1 MPESVTTPI
10 SPESQALLFKD
21 WFSKSCRKDDVRTKL
36 PPSKYTVFLD
46 LVDKHKGVLGK
57 AAKEYGIHVVTVRN
71 IIKEEPMFGYA
82 INAIRDH
89 HKANALEDLEDVS
102 LRNAKV
108 DKNFSERAFQLK
120 AMAPDKYRER
130 GGMSQTQVNVM
141 VAGVPI
147 KERAKIISDREKQS
161 SAA

>member
-1 MPESVTTPI
+1 
-10 SPESQALLFKD
+10 
-21 WFSKSCRKDDVRTKL
+21 
-36 PPSKYTVFLD
+36 
-46 LVDKHKGVLGK
+46 
-57 AAKEYGIHVVTVRN
+57 
-71 IIKEEPMFGYA
+71 MFGYA
-82 INAIRDH
+82 IKAITDH
-89 HKANALEDLEDVS
+89 HKAKALEDLEDVS

-147 KERAKIISDREKQS
+147 KERSKIIADREKR
-161 SAA
+161 A

>member
-1 MPESVTTPI
+1 MPKAVTTPI
-10 SPESQALLFKD
+10 SPDSQAMLFKD
-21 WFSKSCRKDDVRTKL
+21 WFTKSCRKEDVRTKL

-57 AAKEYGIHVVTVRN
+57 AAKEYGIHVVTVRD
-71 IIKEEPMFGYA
+71 IIKQEPMFGYA
-82 INAIRDH
+82 IKAIKDH
-89 HKANALEDLEDVS
+89 HKAKALEDLEDVS

-147 KERAKIISDREKQS
+147 KERSKIIADREKQV
-161 SAA
+161 AA